1 MKFLCVNCDETFDF
15 EGEGR
20 ARCPKCM
27 RVHGIR
33 EATAEP
39 AKPRSNTGKWVG
51 LGAAVVVLA
60 AAVFFA
66 VKEQQQVTPGVVETA
81 PLSESVIE
89 RQLKALGVSVGDVQ
103 TFFDENDAVSAFAT
117 KTTAGK
123 QGAPEQ
129 AQAIVAA
136 LRARLQKRA
145 FVRWSQIDPRDTAVM
160 TPGEV
165 VSAIAKD
172 GAGLSL
178 YPLEVAALATVALRS
193 LDVPAMVAEIYA
205 FEGDRTPPDPSGRLG
220 YFGVAL
226 VDEAGKATHVFDPYG
241 GRTTQPKAADVS
253 VLNDLQALGC
263 VLNVRALF
271 RALRQMRPAEGMVDA
286 KAAIKLAPRSPS
298 VRGGYAAVALSNGGV
313 DEGEAEL
320 EAAAQLRRDAPRRN
334 NVAVLLLAK
343 GETEA
348 ASKEVAQALTE
359 QRDFAAGHA
368 TLASIHL
375 AAGDREQA
383 YAALTEADRLEPD
396 LPNLALLWSHYFAT
410 QGDMPRAL
418 EKAEQGVARR
428 PNDAQAHLMLAR
440 IYRETGRLDEMRRQ
454 AQRVLELVPSTQRSD
469 MEQMIRQILGPTA
482 LDKTADEIL
491 SGSTDTPTAGGEG
504 ALDLSKGS
512 KLLGGDGPAATP
524 GLLDE
529 TGAGEGQGG
538 PLLKLGDP
546 SKLRLS
552 GPGGQLKL
560 QVDQ

>member
-33 EATAEP
+33 EATVAP
-39 AKPRSNTGKWVG
+39 AKPRSGVGKWVG
-51 LGAAVVVLA
+51 FGAALA
-60 AAVFFA
+60 LLGVALVFA
-66 VKEQQQVTPGVVETA
+66 VKEQQQVKPGVVETA

-89 RQLKALGVSVGDVQ
+89 RQLKALGVSVGDTQ
-103 TFFDENDAVSAFAT
+103 TYFDESDAVTAFAT
-117 KTTAGK
+117 KAAAGK
-123 QGAPEQ
+123 GDAAGQ

-136 LRARLQKRA
+136 LRARAQKRA
-145 FVRWSQIDPRDTAVM
+145 FIAWSQIDPRDTAVM
-160 TPGEV
+160 TPAEV
-165 VSAIAKD
+165 LTAIAKD
-172 GAGLSL
+172 NAGLTL
-178 YPLEVAALATVALRS
+178 YPLEVAALATVALRA
-193 LDVPAMVAEIYA
+193 LDAPAMVAEIHA
-205 FEGDRTPPDPSGRLG
+205 FEGDRSPPDPSGRLG

-226 VDEAGKATHVFDPYG
+226 VDEAGKATQVFDPYG
-241 GRTTQPKAADVS
+241 GRATQPKAADVN

-271 RALRQMRPAEGMVDA
+271 RALRQMRPAEAMVDA

-343 GETEA
+343 GEAEA
-348 ASKEVAQALTE
+348 AAKEVAQALSE
-359 QRDFAAGHA
+359 QRDFASGHA

-375 AAGDREQA
+375 ATGEREQA
-383 YAALTEADRLEPD
+383 FNALKEADRLDPD
-396 LPNLALLWSHYFAT
+396 LPNLALLWSHYYAT
-410 QGDMPRAL
+410 QGEMDRAL

-469 MEQMIRQILGPTA
+469 MEQMIRQLLGPTA

-491 SGSTDTPTAGGEG
+491 AGGDDAPAVPGED
-504 ALDLSKGS
+504 ALDLSRGS
-512 KLLGGDGPAATP
+512 KLLGGEAPS
-524 GLLDE
+524 
-529 TGAGEGQGG
+529 TGAGLLPEATGGDGSG